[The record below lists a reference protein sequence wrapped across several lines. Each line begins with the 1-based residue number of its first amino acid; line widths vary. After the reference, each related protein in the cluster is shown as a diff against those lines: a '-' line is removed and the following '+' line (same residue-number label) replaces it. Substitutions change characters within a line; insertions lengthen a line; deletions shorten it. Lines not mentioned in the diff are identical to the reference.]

1 MTSKLP
7 NNSSLWNTPI
17 FLPLSLSVFL
27 LISGFAVSPIWD
39 PIILE
44 IANTDSQQASYQWS
58 FVDPAIRHSWT
69 WWNSFTP
76 LLWVSVLVT
85 FLVIH
90 TPSSVLVIH
99 TPSSVLVIL
108 SVGFWDFSLTLHP
121 TFLSSWFV
129 LLVLAWNQVFESL
142 FLVYGFWLILLG
154 PWLLVLV
161 FHSWSL
167 ILDSSLFGL
176 CFWSRTWIF
185 ESWCTLVWLI
195 LLGPSLG
202 SYFLLLLLGSYFLLL
217 LLHSS
222 SFILA
227 SLTLHPSSWA

>member
-161 FHSWSL
+161 FFTLSRWFLTLRYLVFVFDLEPGSL
-167 ILDSSLFGL
+167 SLG
-176 CFWSRTWIF
+176 
-185 ESWCTLVWLI
+185 V
-195 LLGPSLG
+195 LLFG
-202 SYFLLLLLGSYFLLL
+202 SYFLVL
-217 LLHSS
+217 LLHS
-222 SFILA
+222 
-227 SLTLHPSSWA
+227 

>member
-85 FLVIH
+85 F
-90 TPSSVLVIH
+90 LVIH

-195 LLGPSLG
+195 LLGSSSWLI
-202 SYFLLLLLGSYFLLL
+202 LLGSSSPLFI
-217 LLHSS
+217 LHPCFFNSS
-222 SFILA
+222 SFILG
-227 SLTLHPSSWA
+227 LTCCS

>member
-121 TFLSSWFV
+121 SFLSSWFV
-129 LLVLAWNQVFESL
+129 LLVLVLKPALWVLVLGLWFLTNTSWSLTLGFGFSLLVPDSWLFVIWSL
-142 FLVYGFWLILLG
+142 FLISNLDLW
-154 PWLLVLV
+154 VLV
-161 FHSWSL
+161 YSCLAHTSWFFFL
-167 ILDSSLFGL
+167 AH
-176 CFWSRTWIF
+176 T
-185 ESWCTLVWLI
+185 SWFFF
-195 LLGPSLG
+195 S
-202 SYFLLLLLGSYFLLL
+202 
-217 LLHSS
+217 
-222 SFILA
+222 
-227 SLTLHPSSWA
+227 TLHPSSLLL

>member
-195 LLGPSLG
+195 LLG
-202 SYFLLLLLGSYFLLL
+202 
-217 LLHSS
+217 SS
-222 SFILA
+222 S
-227 SLTLHPSSWA
+227 SLLVLSFFTLHPSSFILGLTCCS

>member
-161 FHSWSL
+161 FLTLSRWFLTLRYLVFVFDLEPGSL
-167 ILDSSLFGL
+167 SLGVLF
-176 CFWSRTWIF
+176 F
-185 ESWCTLVWLI
+185 
-195 LLGPSLG
+195 G
-202 SYFLLLLLGSYFLLL
+202 SYFLVL

>member
-129 LLVLAWNQVFESL
+129 LLVLVLKPGLWV
-142 FLVYGFWLILLG
+142 
-154 PWLLVLV
+154 LVLGLW
-161 FHSWSL
+161 FLTNTSWSL
-167 ILDSSLFGL
+167 TLGFG
-176 CFWSRTWIF
+176 FF
-185 ESWCTLVWLI
+185 
-195 LLGPSLG
+195 
-202 SYFLLLLLGSYFLLL
+202 
-217 LLHSS
+217 HS
-222 SFILA
+222 
-227 SLTLHPSSWA
+227 

>member
-90 TPSSVLVIH
+90 TPSSVLVI
-99 TPSSVLVIL
+99 L

-161 FHSWSL
+161 FLTLSRWFLTLRYLVFVFDLEPGSL
-167 ILDSSLFGL
+167 SLGVLF
-176 CFWSRTWIF
+176 F
-185 ESWCTLVWLI
+185 
-195 LLGPSLG
+195 G
-202 SYFLLLLLGSYFLLL
+202 SYFLVL

>member
-161 FHSWSL
+161 FFTLSRWFLTLRYLVFVFDLEPGSL
-167 ILDSSLFGL
+167 SLG
-176 CFWSRTWIF
+176 
-185 ESWCTLVWLI
+185 V
-195 LLGPSLG
+195 LLFG
-202 SYFLLLLLGSYFLLL
+202 SYFLVLLLGSYFLVL

>member
-90 TPSSVLVIH
+90 TPSSVLVI
-99 TPSSVLVIL
+99 L

-121 TFLSSWFV
+121 SFLSSWFV
-129 LLVLAWNQVFESL
+129 LLVLVLKPGLWV
-142 FLVYGFWLILLG
+142 
-154 PWLLVLV
+154 LVLV
-161 FHSWSL
+161 LWFLTNTSWSL
-167 ILDSSLFGL
+167 TLGFGFFDS
-176 CFWSRTWIF
+176 
-185 ESWCTLVWLI
+185 
-195 LLGPSLG
+195 
-202 SYFLLLLLGSYFLLL
+202 
-217 LLHSS
+217 
-222 SFILA
+222 
-227 SLTLHPSSWA
+227 